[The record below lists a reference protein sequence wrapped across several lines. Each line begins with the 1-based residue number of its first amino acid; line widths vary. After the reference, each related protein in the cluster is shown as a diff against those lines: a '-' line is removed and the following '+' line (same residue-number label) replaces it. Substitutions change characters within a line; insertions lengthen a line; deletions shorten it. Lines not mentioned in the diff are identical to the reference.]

1 MPHHTTDDGCRIA
14 YTLSG
19 PVDGPPLVLSNSL
32 GTDRGLWAG
41 QIDAFS
47 HRRRV
52 LSYDTRGHGA
62 SDAPAGDYS
71 VDRLGRDLV
80 SLLDHVGMARAD
92 VAGVSIGGL
101 TGIWLGVHAPDRVRR
116 LVLANTAARIVTV
129 EFWRDRMRLVA
140 AEGLAALADQTMERW
155 FTAAFRAAQPAT
167 VARLRATL
175 LASPVPGYL
184 GCCAALRD
192 ADLREVAAE
201 VAAPTLVVTGA
212 HDRSTPPA
220 DGLWLAG
227 TIAGAHHVQLDA
239 AHLSNVEC
247 AGAFTAAVQAF
258 LEPS

>member
-1 MPHHTTDDGCRIA
+1 
-14 YTLSG
+14 
-19 PVDGPPLVLSNSL
+19 
-32 GTDRGLWAG
+32 
-41 QIDAFS
+41 
-47 HRRRV
+47 
-52 LSYDTRGHGA
+52 
-62 SDAPAGDYS
+62 
-71 VDRLGRDLV
+71 
-80 SLLDHVGMARAD
+80 
-92 VAGVSIGGL
+92 
-101 TGIWLGVHAPDRVRR
+101 
-116 LVLANTAARIVTV
+116 
-129 EFWRDRMRLVA
+129 
-140 AEGLAALADQTMERW
+140 MERW
-155 FTAAFRAAQPAT
+155 STAAFRAAQPAT

-201 VAAPTLVVTGA
+201 MAAPTLVVTGA